1 MSDKEMNMAILNK
14 LYEIADKVFDEGVN
28 VKEGNYT
35 ASDLAKMRD
44 SAFKVGYLKTE
55 TKSYK
60 NEFNKQVE
68 KDCFIA
74 PMASVNVL
82 SFVCS
87 FCVVQIFALVA
98 KFEKLAN
105 IGSSKKRKFVKQK
118 DNNEVLCTVKVLI
131 NKYYSK
137 LSLHCANDDLRPAM
151 RNVCLDIRNG
161 RAAASDGHTMMI
173 KGLDVVST
181 EHFKYDYNL
190 PLVNGKDFKKMCSL
204 AKSGS
209 TLTCKLVREQDGNT
223 YWVSE
228 CCGYYSKTEANRYV
242 NYSSVLPKISPDNL
256 CTINGK
262 TWKGISK
269 WLNKNKGFNS
279 IGLVIIKH
287 KENDNRITFT
297 INGMYDN
304 NDGIE
309 ISCEC
314 ENVPNKNFAIGLKI
328 DSLLRF
334 ENFNFTLGRY
344 ANEALVY
351 VGSLEVGMMMP
362 MYIDDEYDGFKL
374 SDGYIGAYD
383 YCGFAE
389 SFDMPENK
397 PTEDTTHTKVDNVT
411 TEEKEEPTDKE
422 ESCDIYYTKENGRI
436 VRYDVGT
443 YYKDSDSY
451 LVSKTF
457 VNPSECKVL
466 ALSRKE
472 LEYTLANYQITEE
485 CYNNILYQENY
496 DITQKYL
503 KSEKAKEQS
512 NTPAK
517 VVSLDNHSNK
527 FSFDAIGVNVGDVLT
542 FVDGTKV
549 IAAEDNKVLFGGRL
563 FTLSGFCKDFMPDD
577 KRTKSN
583 TYRGCSFFFKD
594 GVKLEKLF
602 KEQQKKSLVSS
613 KEEIAA
619 VPDDND
625 SLQNTINAQVK
636 FYLEKVCYIL
646 GEDGKPRRWN
656 VIKYLK
662 ETDEFVVECMD
673 IPNNPTWIEDRK
685 QFAARYH
692 SMSITESRYYSIIN
706 NEPILKEICKGQ
718 YKEPLDSVPN
728 EQQASE
734 KCTERTITPLAK
746 ENVSERK
753 ETASTVKVVSISIGV
768 PVCLYIPPN
777 NMRLDIAANKP
788 FPTAVGDC
796 LCVVGKVVHT
806 LPLPPPRS
814 KVMSEIIKVNQL
826 IKKQK
831 WKRIFVY
838 LADLHSEMANATDW

>member
-1 MSDKEMNMAILNK
+1 MSDKEMNLAILNK
-14 LYEIADKVFDEGVN
+14 LYDIADKVFNEGVN

-35 ASDLAKMRD
+35 ASDLAKMKD
-44 SAFKVGYLKTE
+44 SAFKDGYLETE
-55 TKSYK
+55 
-60 NEFNKQVE
+60 NKKVYDYSAQKIVE

-98 KFEKLAN
+98 KFEKLAS
-105 IGSSKKRKFVKQK
+105 IGSKKRMFIKQK

-137 LSLHCANDDLRPAM
+137 LSLHCANDDLRPVM
-151 RNVCLDIRNG
+151 RNICLDIRNG
-161 RAAASDGHTMMI
+161 RAAASDGHTILI

-181 EHFKYDYNL
+181 EHFSYDYNL

-209 TLTCKLVREQDGNT
+209 TLTCKLVREPDGNT

-242 NYSSVLPKISPDNL
+242 NYSSVLPKINPDNL
-256 CTINGK
+256 CTINEK

-269 WLNKNKGFNS
+269 WLKKNKGFNS

-304 NDGIE
+304 HDGIE

-334 ENFNFTLGRY
+334 ENFNFTLVRY

-389 SFDMPENK
+389 SFDMPTNK
-397 PTEDTTHTKVDNVT
+397 PTEDVIPAKVDNVT
-411 TEEKEEPTDKE
+411 TEEKECATDEKTE
-422 ESCDIYYTKENGRI
+422 CATDEKTEQTDFKRDITSKIIICGI
-436 VRYDVGT
+436 PS
-443 YYKDSDSY
+443 YKDS
-451 LVSKTF
+451 
-457 VNPSECKVL
+457 
-466 ALSRKE
+466 A
-472 LEYTLANYQITEE
+472 
-485 CYNNILYQENY
+485 
-496 DITQKYL
+496 
-503 KSEKAKEQS
+503 
-512 NTPAK
+512 PAK
-517 VVSLDNHSNK
+517 DVAETKVDAPDAPNAPANVVPLDKPSNK
-527 FSFDAIGVNVGDVLT
+527 FSFDAIGVNVGDALT
-542 FVDGTKV
+542 FIDGTKV
-549 IAAEDNKVLFGGRL
+549 IAAENNKIIFCGEL
-563 FTLSGFCKDFMPDD
+563 FTLSGFCKEFMPDD

-583 TYRGCSFFFKD
+583 SYRGCAFFFKN

-602 KEQQKKSLVSS
+602 KDTQKKSLVSS

-619 VPDDND
+619 VPDD
-625 SLQNTINAQVK
+625 T
-636 FYLEKVCYIL
+636 
-646 GEDGKPRRWN
+646 
-656 VIKYLK
+656 
-662 ETDEFVVECMD
+662 
-673 IPNNPTWIEDRK
+673 
-685 QFAARYH
+685 
-692 SMSITESRYYSIIN
+692 
-706 NEPILKEICKGQ
+706 
-718 YKEPLDSVPN
+718 LDSVPN
-728 EQQASE
+728 EHLASE
-734 KCTERTITPLAK
+734 KCTERTITPPTT

-753 ETASTVKVVSISIGV
+753 ETASTAKVVAISIGV
-768 PVCLYIPPN
+768 PSCLDIPPN
-777 NMRLDIAANKP
+777 NMRFNIVANKP
-788 FPTAVGDC
+788 FNAVVGDC
-796 LCVVGKVVHT
+796 LCGVWQSST
-806 LPLPPPRS
+806 YT
-814 KVMSEIIKVNQL
+814 
-826 IKKQK
+826 
-831 WKRIFVY
+831 IF
-838 LADLHSEMANATDW
+838 ATSTEH

>member
-1 MSDKEMNMAILNK
+1 MSDKEMNLAILNK
-14 LYEIADKVFDEGVN
+14 LYEIADKVFNEGVN

-44 SAFKVGYLKTE
+44 GAFKDGYLKTE
-55 TKSYK
+55 KKSYK
-60 NEFNKQVE
+60 NECNKQVE
-68 KDCFIA
+68 KDCFVA

-98 KFEKLAN
+98 KFEKLAS
-105 IGSSKKRKFVKQK
+105 IGSKKRIFIKQK

-137 LSLHCANDDLRPAM
+137 LSLHCANDDLRPSM
-151 RNVCLDIRNG
+151 KNVCLDIRNG

-181 EHFKYDYNL
+181 EHFTYDYNL

-209 TLTCKLVREQDGNT
+209 TLTCKLVREPNGNK

-228 CCGYYSKTEANRYV
+228 CCGYYSKTEENRYV

-256 CTINGK
+256 CTINEK

-269 WLNKNKGFNS
+269 WLKKNKGFNS

-304 NDGIE
+304 HDGIE

-389 SFDMPENK
+389 SFDMPTNK
-397 PTEDTTHTKVDNVT
+397 PTEDVIPAKVDNVT
-411 TEEKEEPTDKE
+411 TEEKECATEDK
-422 ESCDIYYTKENGRI
+422 
-436 VRYDVGT
+436 
-443 YYKDSDSY
+443 
-451 LVSKTF
+451 
-457 VNPSECKVL
+457 
-466 ALSRKE
+466 
-472 LEYTLANYQITEE
+472 TEQT
-485 CYNNILYQENY
+485 N
-496 DITQKYL
+496 K
-503 KSEKAKEQS
+503 
-512 NTPAK
+512 PAK
-517 VVSLDNHSNK
+517 VVSLDKPSNK
-527 FSFDAIGVNVGDVLT
+527 FSFDAIGVNVGDKLT
-542 FVDGTKV
+542 FIDGTEV
-549 IAAEDNKVLFGGRL
+549 IAAGNNKIIFCGEL
-563 FTLSGFCKDFMPDD
+563 FTLSGFCKEFMPDE

-583 TYRGCSFFFKD
+583 SYRGCAFFFKD

-613 KEEIAA
+613 KEEIT
-619 VPDDND
+619 VSDD
-625 SLQNTINAQVK
+625 T
-636 FYLEKVCYIL
+636 
-646 GEDGKPRRWN
+646 
-656 VIKYLK
+656 
-662 ETDEFVVECMD
+662 
-673 IPNNPTWIEDRK
+673 
-685 QFAARYH
+685 
-692 SMSITESRYYSIIN
+692 
-706 NEPILKEICKGQ
+706 
-718 YKEPLDSVPN
+718 LDSVPN
-728 EQQASE
+728 EHQASE
-734 KCTERTITPLAK
+734 KCTERTITPLAN
-746 ENVSERK
+746 ENVSERN
-753 ETASTVKVVSISIGV
+753 EIVSAAKVVAISIGV
-768 PVCLYIPPN
+768 PSCLDIPPN

-788 FPTAVGDC
+788 LNAAVGDC
-796 LCVVGKVVHT
+796 LCGVGKVVHT

-814 KVMSEIIKVNQL
+814 KGMSKITKVNQL

-831 WKRIFVY
+831 WKYI
-838 LADLHSEMANATDW
+838 S

>member
-1 MSDKEMNMAILNK
+1 MNLAILNK
-14 LYEIADKVFDEGVN
+14 LYEIADKVFNEGVN

-35 ASDLAKMRD
+35 ASDLAKMKD
-44 SAFKVGYLKTE
+44 SAFKDGYLKTE
-55 TKSYK
+55 KKSYK
-60 NEFNKQVE
+60 NECNKQVE

-98 KFEKLAN
+98 KFEKLAS
-105 IGSSKKRKFVKQK
+105 IGSKKRMFIKQK
-118 DNNEVLCTVKVLI
+118 DNNDVLCTVKVLI

-137 LSLHCANDDLRPAM
+137 LSLHCANDDLRPIM

-161 RAAASDGHTMMI
+161 RAAASDGHTMLI

-181 EHFKYDYNL
+181 EHFTYDYNL

-209 TLTCKLVREQDGNT
+209 TLTCKLVREPDGNT

-256 CTINGK
+256 CTINEK

-269 WLNKNKGFNS
+269 WLKKNKGFNS
-279 IGLVIIKH
+279 IGVVIIKH

-304 NDGIE
+304 HDGIE

-389 SFDMPENK
+389 SFDMP
-397 PTEDTTHTKVDNVT
+397 TEDVIPANVDNVT
-411 TEEKEEPTDKE
+411 TEEKECATEDK
-422 ESCDIYYTKENGRI
+422 
-436 VRYDVGT
+436 
-443 YYKDSDSY
+443 
-451 LVSKTF
+451 
-457 VNPSECKVL
+457 
-466 ALSRKE
+466 
-472 LEYTLANYQITEE
+472 TEQT
-485 CYNNILYQENY
+485 N
-496 DITQKYL
+496 K
-503 KSEKAKEQS
+503 
-512 NTPAK
+512 PAK
-517 VVSLDNHSNK
+517 VVPLDKSSNK
-527 FSFDAIGVNVGDVLT
+527 FSFDAVGVNVGDTLT
-542 FVDGTKV
+542 FIDGTEV
-549 IAAEDNKVLFGGRL
+549 IAAEDNKVSFCGEL
-563 FTLSGFCKDFMPDD
+563 FTLSGFCKEFMPDD

-583 TYRGCSFFFKD
+583 SYRGCAFFFKD

-613 KEEIAA
+613 KEEITA
-619 VPDDND
+619 VPDD
-625 SLQNTINAQVK
+625 T
-636 FYLEKVCYIL
+636 
-646 GEDGKPRRWN
+646 
-656 VIKYLK
+656 
-662 ETDEFVVECMD
+662 
-673 IPNNPTWIEDRK
+673 
-685 QFAARYH
+685 
-692 SMSITESRYYSIIN
+692 
-706 NEPILKEICKGQ
+706 
-718 YKEPLDSVPN
+718 LDSVPN
-728 EQQASE
+728 EHLASE
-734 KCTERTITPLAK
+734 KCTERTIIPLAN
-746 ENVSERK
+746 ENVSEHK
-753 ETASTVKVVSISIGV
+753 ETASTAKVVAIYIGV
-768 PVCLYIPPN
+768 PSCLDIPPN

-788 FPTAVGDC
+788 LNVAVGDC
-796 LCVVGKVVHT
+796 LCGVGKVVHT
-806 LPLPPPRS
+806 LPLPPTRS
-814 KVMSEIIKVNQL
+814 KEISEL
-826 IKKQK
+826 ITYTN
-831 WKRIFVY
+831 FY
-838 LADLHSEMANATDW
+838 NTS

>member
-1 MSDKEMNMAILNK
+1 MNLAILNK
-14 LYEIADKVFDEGVN
+14 LYEIADKVFNEGVN

-35 ASDLAKMRD
+35 ASDLAKMKD
-44 SAFKVGYLKTE
+44 SAFKDGYLKTE
-55 TKSYK
+55 KKSYK
-60 NEFNKQVE
+60 NECNKQVE
-68 KDCFIA
+68 KDCFVA

-98 KFEKLAN
+98 KFEKLAS
-105 IGSSKKRKFVKQK
+105 IGSKKRMFIKQK

-137 LSLHCANDDLRPAM
+137 LSLHCAKDDLRPIM
-151 RNVCLDIRNG
+151 QKVCLDIRNG
-161 RAAASDGHTMMI
+161 RAAASDGHTMLI

-181 EHFKYDYNL
+181 ECFTYDYNL

-209 TLTCKLVREQDGNT
+209 TLTCKLVREPDGNT

-256 CTINGK
+256 CTINEK

-269 WLNKNKGFNS
+269 WLKKNKGFNS

-304 NDGIE
+304 HDGIE

-334 ENFNFTLGRY
+334 ENFNFALGRY

-362 MYIDDEYDGFKL
+362 MFIDDEYDGFKL

-389 SFDMPENK
+389 SFDMPTNE
-397 PTEDTTHTKVDNVT
+397 PSEDVIPAKVDNVT
-411 TEEKEEPTDKE
+411 TEEKE
-422 ESCDIYYTKENGRI
+422 C
-436 VRYDVGT
+436 
-443 YYKDSDSY
+443 
-451 LVSKTF
+451 
-457 VNPSECKVL
+457 
-466 ALSRKE
+466 A
-472 LEYTLANYQITEE
+472 TEE
-485 CYNNILYQENY
+485 ENKQ
-496 DITQKYL
+496 T
-503 KSEKAKEQS
+503 EQI
-512 NTPAK
+512 NAPAK
-517 VVSLDNHSNK
+517 VVSLDKSSNK
-527 FSFDAIGVNVGDVLT
+527 FSFAAIGVNVGDALT
-542 FVDGTKV
+542 FIDGTKV
-549 IAAEDNKVLFGGRL
+549 IAAEYNKVSFCGEL
-563 FTLSGFCKDFMPDD
+563 FTLSGFCKEFMPDD

-583 TYRGCSFFFKD
+583 SYRGCAFFFKD

-602 KEQQKKSLVSS
+602 KEQQKSLVSS

-619 VPDDND
+619 VPD
-625 SLQNTINAQVK
+625 NAQ
-636 FYLEKVCYIL
+636 
-646 GEDGKPRRWN
+646 
-656 VIKYLK
+656 
-662 ETDEFVVECMD
+662 
-673 IPNNPTWIEDRK
+673 
-685 QFAARYH
+685 
-692 SMSITESRYYSIIN
+692 
-706 NEPILKEICKGQ
+706 NEPI
-718 YKEPLDSVPN
+718 
-728 EQQASE
+728 AAE
-734 KCTERTITPLAK
+734 KCTERTITPSAK

-753 ETASTVKVVSISIGV
+753 ETASTAKVVAISIGV
-768 PVCLYIPPN
+768 PSCLYIPPN
-777 NMRLDIAANKP
+777 NVRLDIAANKP
-788 FPTAVGDC
+788 FSTAVGDC
-796 LCVVGKVVHT
+796 LCGVGKVVHT

-814 KVMSEIIKVNQL
+814 KRMSEL
-826 IKKQK
+826 ITYTN
-831 WKRIFVY
+831 FY
-838 LADLHSEMANATDW
+838 NTS

>member
-1 MSDKEMNMAILNK
+1 MSDKEMNLAILNK
-14 LYEIADKVFDEGVN
+14 LYEIADKVFNEGVN

-35 ASDLAKMRD
+35 ASDLAKMKD
-44 SAFKVGYLKTE
+44 SAFKDGYLKTE
-55 TKSYK
+55 KKSYK
-60 NEFNKQVE
+60 NECNKQVE

-98 KFEKLAN
+98 KFEKLAS
-105 IGSSKKRKFVKQK
+105 IGSKKRMFIKQK

-137 LSLHCANDDLRPAM
+137 LSLHCANDDLRPVM
-151 RNVCLDIRNG
+151 RNICLDIRNG

-181 EHFKYDYNL
+181 EHFTYDYNL

-209 TLTCKLVREQDGNT
+209 TLTCKLVREPNGNT

-242 NYSSVLPKISPDNL
+242 NFSSVLPKISPDNL
-256 CTINGK
+256 CTINEK

-269 WLNKNKGFNS
+269 WLKKNKGFNS

-287 KENDNRITFT
+287 KENGNRITFT

-304 NDGIE
+304 HDGIE

-314 ENVPNKNFAIGLKI
+314 EKVPNKNFAIGLKI

-334 ENFNFTLGRY
+334 ENFNFVLGRY

-362 MYIDDEYDGFKL
+362 MLIDDEYDGFKL

-389 SFDMPENK
+389 SFDMPTNE
-397 PTEDTTHTKVDNVT
+397 PSEDVIPAKVDNVT
-411 TEEKEEPTDKE
+411 TEEKE
-422 ESCDIYYTKENGRI
+422 C
-436 VRYDVGT
+436 
-443 YYKDSDSY
+443 
-451 LVSKTF
+451 
-457 VNPSECKVL
+457 
-466 ALSRKE
+466 A
-472 LEYTLANYQITEE
+472 TEE
-485 CYNNILYQENY
+485 KTEQTN
-496 DITQKYL
+496 
-503 KSEKAKEQS
+503 KS
-512 NTPAK
+512 AK
-517 VVSLDNHSNK
+517 VVSLDKPSNK
-527 FSFDAIGVNVGDVLT
+527 FSFAAIGVNVGDKLT
-542 FVDGTKV
+542 FVDGTEV
-549 IAAEDNKVLFGGRL
+549 IAAEDNKVSFCGEL
-563 FTLSGFCKDFMPDD
+563 FTLSGFCKEFMPDD

-583 TYRGCSFFFKD
+583 SYRGCAFFFKD

-619 VPDDND
+619 VPDENG

-636 FYLEKVCYIL
+636 FYLENVCYIL

-673 IPNNPTWIEDRK
+673 IPNKPTWIEDRK

-706 NEPILKEICKGQ
+706 NDPILKEICKGQ

-728 EQQASE
+728 EHQASE
-734 KCTERTITPLAK
+734 KCTERTIHHLQMKTSQSAK
-746 ENVSERK
+746 KRLQPQRLWLSLSVF
-753 ETASTVKVVSISIGV
+753 
-768 PVCLYIPPN
+768 LY
-777 NMRLDIAANKP
+777 
-788 FPTAVGDC
+788 V
-796 LCVVGKVVHT
+796 
-806 LPLPPPRS
+806 
-814 KVMSEIIKVNQL
+814 
-826 IKKQK
+826 
-831 WKRIFVY
+831 WIFHRTICGWI
-838 LADLHSEMANATDW
+838 LQQTSHFLKL

>member
-1 MSDKEMNMAILNK
+1 MSDKEMNLAILNK
-14 LYEIADKVFDEGVN
+14 LYEIADKVFNEGVN

-35 ASDLAKMRD
+35 ASDLAKMKD
-44 SAFKVGYLKTE
+44 SAFKDGYLETE
-55 TKSYK
+55 
-60 NEFNKQVE
+60 NKKVYDYSAQKIVE

-98 KFEKLAN
+98 KFEKLAS
-105 IGSSKKRKFVKQK
+105 IGSKKRMFIKQK

-151 RNVCLDIRNG
+151 KNVCLDIRNG

-181 EHFKYDYNL
+181 EHFTYDYNL

-209 TLTCKLVREQDGNT
+209 TLTCKLVREPNGNE

-242 NYSSVLPKISPDNL
+242 NYSSVLPKINPDNL
-256 CTINGK
+256 CTINEK

-269 WLNKNKGFNS
+269 WLKKNKGFNS

-304 NDGIE
+304 HDGIE

-314 ENVPNKNFAIGLKI
+314 KNVPNKNFAIGLKI

-334 ENFNFTLGRY
+334 ENFNFALGRY

-362 MYIDDEYDGFKL
+362 MFIDDEYNGFKL
-374 SDGYIGAYD
+374 SDGSIGAYD

-389 SFDMPENK
+389 SLDMPTNE
-397 PTEDTTHTKVDNVT
+397 PSEDVIPAKVDNVT
-411 TEEKEEPTDKE
+411 TEEKECATEDKTEQTDFKR
-422 ESCDIYYTKENGRI
+422 DITSKIIICGI
-436 VRYDVGT
+436 PS
-443 YYKDSDSY
+443 YKDS
-451 LVSKTF
+451 
-457 VNPSECKVL
+457 
-466 ALSRKE
+466 A
-472 LEYTLANYQITEE
+472 
-485 CYNNILYQENY
+485 
-496 DITQKYL
+496 
-503 KSEKAKEQS
+503 
-512 NTPAK
+512 PAK
-517 VVSLDNHSNK
+517 DVAETKVDAPDAPDAPAKIVPLDKSSNK
-527 FSFDAIGVNVGDVLT
+527 FSFDAVGVNVGDELT
-542 FVDGTKV
+542 FIDGTKV
-549 IAAEDNKVLFGGRL
+549 IAAEDNKIIFCGEL
-563 FTLSGFCKDFMPDD
+563 FTLSGFCKEFMPDD

-583 TYRGCSFFFKD
+583 SYRGCAFFFKD

-613 KEEIAA
+613 KEEKEIAA
-619 VPDDND
+619 VPDD
-625 SLQNTINAQVK
+625 T
-636 FYLEKVCYIL
+636 
-646 GEDGKPRRWN
+646 
-656 VIKYLK
+656 
-662 ETDEFVVECMD
+662 
-673 IPNNPTWIEDRK
+673 
-685 QFAARYH
+685 
-692 SMSITESRYYSIIN
+692 
-706 NEPILKEICKGQ
+706 
-718 YKEPLDSVPN
+718 LDSVPN
-728 EQQASE
+728 EHLASE

-753 ETASTVKVVSISIGV
+753 ETASAAKVVSISTGV
-768 PVCLYIPPN
+768 PVCLDIPPN

-788 FPTAVGDC
+788 FNAVVYC
-796 LCVVGKVVHT
+796 
-806 LPLPPPRS
+806 S
-814 KVMSEIIKVNQL
+814 KQAV
-826 IKKQK
+826 
-831 WKRIFVY
+831 
-838 LADLHSEMANATDW
+838 

>member
-1 MSDKEMNMAILNK
+1 MSDKEMNLAILNK
-14 LYEIADKVFDEGVN
+14 LYEIADKVFNEGVN

-35 ASDLAKMRD
+35 ASDLAKMKD
-44 SAFKVGYLKTE
+44 SAFKDGYLETE
-55 TKSYK
+55 
-60 NEFNKQVE
+60 NKKVYDYSAQKIVE

-98 KFEKLAN
+98 KFEKLAS
-105 IGSSKKRKFVKQK
+105 IGSKKRMFIKQK

-137 LSLHCANDDLRPAM
+137 LSLHCANDDLRPIM

-161 RAAASDGHTMMI
+161 RAAASDGHTMLI

-181 EHFKYDYNL
+181 EHFAYDYNL

-209 TLTCKLVREQDGNT
+209 TLTCKLVREPNGNT

-256 CTINGK
+256 CTINEK

-269 WLNKNKGFNS
+269 WLKKNKGFNS

-304 NDGIE
+304 HDGIE

-314 ENVPNKNFAIGLKI
+314 GNIPNKNFAIGLKI

-334 ENFNFTLGRY
+334 ENFNFALGRY

-389 SFDMPENK
+389 SFDMPTNK
-397 PTEDTTHTKVDNVT
+397 PTEDVIPAKVDNVT
-411 TEEKEEPTDKE
+411 TEEKECATEK
-422 ESCDIYYTKENGRI
+422 
-436 VRYDVGT
+436 
-443 YYKDSDSY
+443 
-451 LVSKTF
+451 KT
-457 VNPSECKVL
+457 
-466 ALSRKE
+466 
-472 LEYTLANYQITEE
+472 
-485 CYNNILYQENY
+485 
-496 DITQKYL
+496 
-503 KSEKAKEQS
+503 EQT
-512 NTPAK
+512 NKTAK
-517 VVSLDNHSNK
+517 VVPLDKSSNK
-527 FSFDAIGVNVGDVLT
+527 FSFVAIGVNVGDKLA
-542 FVDGTKV
+542 FIDGTEV
-549 IAAEDNKVLFGGRL
+549 IAAEDNKVSFCGEL
-563 FTLSGFCKDFMPDD
+563 FTLSGFCKEFMPDD

-583 TYRGCSFFFKD
+583 SYRGCAFFFKD

-619 VPDDND
+619 VPDD
-625 SLQNTINAQVK
+625 T
-636 FYLEKVCYIL
+636 
-646 GEDGKPRRWN
+646 
-656 VIKYLK
+656 
-662 ETDEFVVECMD
+662 
-673 IPNNPTWIEDRK
+673 
-685 QFAARYH
+685 
-692 SMSITESRYYSIIN
+692 
-706 NEPILKEICKGQ
+706 
-718 YKEPLDSVPN
+718 LDSVPN
-728 EQQASE
+728 EHLENE
-734 KCTERTITPLAK
+734 KCTERTITPPTK

-753 ETASTVKVVSISIGV
+753 ETVSAAKVVAISIGV
-768 PVCLYIPPN
+768 PSCLDIPPN
-777 NMRLDIAANKP
+777 NMRLDIAANEP

-796 LCVVGKVVHT
+796 LCGVGKVVHT
-806 LPLPPPRS
+806 LPLPPPQS
-814 KVMSEIIKVNQL
+814 KRMSEL
-826 IKKQK
+826 ITYTN
-831 WKRIFVY
+831 FY
-838 LADLHSEMANATDW
+838 NTS

>member
-1 MSDKEMNMAILNK
+1 MSDKEMNLAILNK
-14 LYEIADKVFDEGVN
+14 LYEIADKVFNEGVN

-35 ASDLAKMRD
+35 ASDLAKMKD
-44 SAFKVGYLKTE
+44 SAFKDGYLETE
-55 TKSYK
+55 
-60 NEFNKQVE
+60 NKKVYDYSAQKIVE

-98 KFEKLAN
+98 KFEKLAS
-105 IGSSKKRKFVKQK
+105 IGSKKRMFIKQK

-137 LSLHCANDDLRPAM
+137 LSLHCANDDLRPIM
-151 RNVCLDIRNG
+151 RNVCLDVRNG

-181 EHFKYDYNL
+181 EHFSYDYNL

-209 TLTCKLVREQDGNT
+209 ILTCKLVREPDGNT

-242 NYSSVLPKISPDNL
+242 NYSSVLPKINPDNL
-256 CTINGK
+256 CTINEK

-269 WLNKNKGFNS
+269 WLKKNKGFNS
-279 IGLVIIKH
+279 IGVVIIKH

-304 NDGIE
+304 HDGIE

-334 ENFNFTLGRY
+334 ENFNFALGRY

-374 SDGYIGAYD
+374 SDGYICAYD

-389 SFDMPENK
+389 SFDMPANE
-397 PTEDTTHTKVDNVT
+397 PTENVIPAKVEDVT

-422 ESCDIYYTKENGRI
+422 ESCEIYYTKENGRI

-457 VNPSECKVL
+457 VHPSECKVL
-466 ALSRKE
+466 AVSRKE

-485 CYNNILYQENY
+485 CYNNILCQESY

-503 KSEKAKEQS
+503 KSEKAKVRT
-512 NTPAK
+512 NAPAK
-517 VVSLDNHSNK
+517 VVSLDKPSNK
-527 FSFDAIGVNVGDVLT
+527 FSFDAVGVNVGDKLT
-542 FVDGTKV
+542 FIDGTEV
-549 IAAEDNKVLFGGRL
+549 IAAENNKIIFCGEL
-563 FTLSGFCKDFMPDD
+563 FTLSGFCKEFMPDD

-583 TYRGCSFFFKD
+583 SYRGCAFFFKD

-602 KEQQKKSLVSS
+602 KDAQKKSLVSS

-619 VPDDND
+619 VPDD
-625 SLQNTINAQVK
+625 T
-636 FYLEKVCYIL
+636 
-646 GEDGKPRRWN
+646 
-656 VIKYLK
+656 
-662 ETDEFVVECMD
+662 
-673 IPNNPTWIEDRK
+673 
-685 QFAARYH
+685 
-692 SMSITESRYYSIIN
+692 
-706 NEPILKEICKGQ
+706 
-718 YKEPLDSVPN
+718 LDSVPN
-728 EQQASE
+728 EHLASE
-734 KCTERTITPLAK
+734 KCTERTITPPAK

-753 ETASTVKVVSISIGV
+753 ETALAAKVVAISIGV
-768 PVCLYIPPN
+768 PSCLDIPPN
-777 NMRLDIAANKP
+777 NMWLDIAANKP
-788 FPTAVGDC
+788 LNSAVGYC
-796 LCVVGKVVHT
+796 LCGVGKVVHT

-814 KVMSEIIKVNQL
+814 KRMSELTTYTN
-826 IKKQK
+826 
-831 WKRIFVY
+831 FY
-838 LADLHSEMANATDW
+838 NTS

>member
-1 MSDKEMNMAILNK
+1 MQQRRIGKGIGYVYLIVTNMSDKEMNLAILNK
-14 LYEIADKVFDEGVN
+14 LYEIADKVFNEGVN

-35 ASDLAKMRD
+35 ASDLAKMKD
-44 SAFKVGYLKTE
+44 SAFKDGYLKTE
-55 TKSYK
+55 KKSYK
-60 NEFNKQVE
+60 NECNKQVE

-98 KFEKLAN
+98 KFEKLAS
-105 IGSSKKRKFVKQK
+105 IGSKKRMFIKQK

-137 LSLHCANDDLRPAM
+137 LSLHCANDDLRPIM

-181 EHFKYDYNL
+181 EHFTYDYNL

-209 TLTCKLVREQDGNT
+209 TLTCKLVREPNGNE

-242 NYSSVLPKISPDNL
+242 NYSSVLPKINPDNL
-256 CTINGK
+256 CTINEK

-269 WLNKNKGFNS
+269 WLKKNKGFNS

-304 NDGIE
+304 HDGIE

-334 ENFNFTLGRY
+334 ENFNFALGRY

-351 VGSLEVGMMMP
+351 VGSLEVGVMMP

-389 SFDMPENK
+389 SFDMP
-397 PTEDTTHTKVDNVT
+397 TEDVIPSKVDNVT
-411 TEEKEEPTDKE
+411 TEEKECATEDKTEQTDFKR
-422 ESCDIYYTKENGRI
+422 DITSKIIICGI
-436 VRYDVGT
+436 PS
-443 YYKDSDSY
+443 YKDS
-451 LVSKTF
+451 
-457 VNPSECKVL
+457 
-466 ALSRKE
+466 A
-472 LEYTLANYQITEE
+472 
-485 CYNNILYQENY
+485 
-496 DITQKYL
+496 
-503 KSEKAKEQS
+503 
-512 NTPAK
+512 PAK
-517 VVSLDNHSNK
+517 DVAEAKVDAPDAPNAPANVVPLDKPNNK
-527 FSFDAIGVNVGDVLT
+527 FSFDAVGVNVGDKLT
-542 FVDGTKV
+542 FIDGTKV
-549 IAAEDNKVLFGGRL
+549 IAAEDNKIIFCGEL
-563 FTLSGFCKDFMPDD
+563 FTLSGFCKEFMPDD

-583 TYRGCSFFFKD
+583 TYRGCAFFFKD

-602 KEQQKKSLVSS
+602 KDAQKKSLVS

-619 VPDDND
+619 VPGD
-625 SLQNTINAQVK
+625 T
-636 FYLEKVCYIL
+636 
-646 GEDGKPRRWN
+646 
-656 VIKYLK
+656 
-662 ETDEFVVECMD
+662 
-673 IPNNPTWIEDRK
+673 
-685 QFAARYH
+685 
-692 SMSITESRYYSIIN
+692 
-706 NEPILKEICKGQ
+706 
-718 YKEPLDSVPN
+718 LDSVPN
-728 EQQASE
+728 MHQASE
-734 KCTERTITPLAK
+734 KCTERTITPLAN

-753 ETASTVKVVSISIGV
+753 EIASTAKVVAISIGV
-768 PVCLYIPPN
+768 PVCLDIPPN

-788 FPTAVGDC
+788 LNAAVGDC
-796 LCVVGKVVHT
+796 LCGVGKVVHT

-814 KVMSEIIKVNQL
+814 KRMSEL
-826 IKKQK
+826 ITYTN
-831 WKRIFVY
+831 FY
-838 LADLHSEMANATDW
+838 NTS

>member
-14 LYEIADKVFDEGVN
+14 LYEIADKVFNEGVN

-35 ASDLAKMRD
+35 ASDLAKMKD
-44 SAFKVGYLKTE
+44 SAFKDGYLETE
-55 TKSYK
+55 
-60 NEFNKQVE
+60 NKKVYDYSAQKIVE

-98 KFEKLAN
+98 KFEKLAS
-105 IGSSKKRKFVKQK
+105 IGSKKRMFIKQK

-151 RNVCLDIRNG
+151 KNVCLDIRNG

-181 EHFKYDYNL
+181 EHFTYDYNL

-209 TLTCKLVREQDGNT
+209 TLTCKLVREPNGNT

-228 CCGYYSKTEANRYV
+228 CCGYYSKTEAYRYV

-256 CTINGK
+256 CTINEK

-269 WLNKNKGFNS
+269 WLKKNKGFNS
-279 IGLVIIKH
+279 IGVVIIKH
-287 KENDNRITFT
+287 EENDNRITFS

-304 NDGIE
+304 HDGIE

-334 ENFNFTLGRY
+334 ENFNFALGRY
-344 ANEALVY
+344 SNEALVY

-389 SFDMPENK
+389 SFDMPANE
-397 PTEDTTHTKVDNVT
+397 PLEDVIPAKVDNVT
-411 TEEKEEPTDKE
+411 TEEKE
-422 ESCDIYYTKENGRI
+422 C
-436 VRYDVGT
+436 
-443 YYKDSDSY
+443 
-451 LVSKTF
+451 
-457 VNPSECKVL
+457 
-466 ALSRKE
+466 A
-472 LEYTLANYQITEE
+472 TEE
-485 CYNNILYQENY
+485 ENKQ
-496 DITQKYL
+496 T
-503 KSEKAKEQS
+503 EQT

-517 VVSLDNHSNK
+517 VVPLDKSSNK
-527 FSFDAIGVNVGDVLT
+527 FSFDAVGVNVGDKLT
-542 FVDGTKV
+542 FIDGTEV
-549 IAAEDNKVLFGGRL
+549 IAAEDNKVSFCGEL
-563 FTLSGFCKDFMPDD
+563 FTLSGFCKEFMPDD

-583 TYRGCSFFFKD
+583 SYRGCAFFFKD
-594 GVKLEKLF
+594 GIKLEKLF

-613 KEEIAA
+613 KEEVAA
-619 VPDDND
+619 VPDDT
-625 SLQNTINAQVK
+625 Q
-636 FYLEKVCYIL
+636 
-646 GEDGKPRRWN
+646 
-656 VIKYLK
+656 
-662 ETDEFVVECMD
+662 
-673 IPNNPTWIEDRK
+673 
-685 QFAARYH
+685 
-692 SMSITESRYYSIIN
+692 
-706 NEPILKEICKGQ
+706 NEPI
-718 YKEPLDSVPN
+718 
-728 EQQASE
+728 AAE
-734 KCTERTITPLAK
+734 KCTEQTITPSAN

-753 ETASTVKVVSISIGV
+753 ETASTAKVVAISIGV
-768 PVCLYIPPN
+768 PACLDIPPN

-788 FPTAVGDC
+788 FSTAVGDC
-796 LCVVGKVVHT
+796 LCGVGKVVHT

-814 KVMSEIIKVNQL
+814 KEISEL
-826 IKKQK
+826 ITYTN
-831 WKRIFVY
+831 FY
-838 LADLHSEMANATDW
+838 NTS

>member
-14 LYEIADKVFDEGVN
+14 LYEIADNVFNEGVN

-35 ASDLAKMRD
+35 ASDLAKMKD
-44 SAFKVGYLKTE
+44 SAFKDGYLKTE
-55 TKSYK
+55 KKSYK
-60 NEFNKQVE
+60 NECNKQVE

-98 KFEKLAN
+98 KFEKLAS
-105 IGSSKKRKFVKQK
+105 IGSKKRMFIKQK

-131 NKYYSK
+131 SKYYSK
-137 LSLHCANDDLRPAM
+137 LSLHCANDDLRPIM

-181 EHFKYDYNL
+181 EHFTYDYNL

-209 TLTCKLVREQDGNT
+209 TLTCKLVREPNGNT

-256 CTINGK
+256 CTINEK

-269 WLNKNKGFNS
+269 WLKKNKGFNS
-279 IGLVIIKH
+279 IGVVIIKH

-304 NDGIE
+304 HDGIE

-334 ENFNFTLGRY
+334 ENFNFALGRY
-344 ANEALVY
+344 STEALVY
-351 VGSLEVGMMMP
+351 VGSLEVGVMMP

-389 SFDMPENK
+389 SFDMP
-397 PTEDTTHTKVDNVT
+397 TEDVIPAKVDNVT
-411 TEEKEEPTDKE
+411 TEEKECATEDKKEQTDFKR
-422 ESCDIYYTKENGRI
+422 DITSKIIICGI
-436 VRYDVGT
+436 PS
-443 YYKDSDSY
+443 YKDS
-451 LVSKTF
+451 
-457 VNPSECKVL
+457 
-466 ALSRKE
+466 A
-472 LEYTLANYQITEE
+472 
-485 CYNNILYQENY
+485 
-496 DITQKYL
+496 
-503 KSEKAKEQS
+503 
-512 NTPAK
+512 PAK
-517 VVSLDNHSNK
+517 DVAETKVDAPDAPDAPAKIVPLDKPSNN
-527 FSFDAIGVNVGDVLT
+527 FSFDAVGVNVGDKLT
-542 FVDGTKV
+542 FIDGTKV
-549 IAAEDNKVLFGGRL
+549 IAAENNKVSFCGEL
-563 FTLSGFCKDFMPDD
+563 FTLSGFCKEFMPDD
-577 KRTKSN
+577 RRTKSN
-583 TYRGCSFFFKD
+583 SYRGCAFFFKD

-602 KEQQKKSLVSS
+602 KDAQKKSLVSS

-619 VPDDND
+619 VPDD
-625 SLQNTINAQVK
+625 T
-636 FYLEKVCYIL
+636 
-646 GEDGKPRRWN
+646 
-656 VIKYLK
+656 
-662 ETDEFVVECMD
+662 
-673 IPNNPTWIEDRK
+673 
-685 QFAARYH
+685 
-692 SMSITESRYYSIIN
+692 
-706 NEPILKEICKGQ
+706 
-718 YKEPLDSVPN
+718 LDSVPN
-728 EQQASE
+728 EHQTIE
-734 KCTERTITPLAK
+734 KCTEQTITPLTK

-753 ETASTVKVVSISIGV
+753 ETVSAAKVVAISIGV
-768 PVCLYIPPN
+768 PVCLDIPPN
-777 NMRLDIAANKP
+777 NMRFDIASNKP
-788 FPTAVGDC
+788 LNAVVGDC
-796 LCVVGKVVHT
+796 LCGVGKVVHT

-814 KVMSEIIKVNQL
+814 KGMSEL
-826 IKKQK
+826 ITYTN
-831 WKRIFVY
+831 FY
-838 LADLHSEMANATDW
+838 NTS

>member
-14 LYEIADKVFDEGVN
+14 LYEIADKVFNEGVN

-35 ASDLAKMRD
+35 ASDLAKMKD
-44 SAFKVGYLKTE
+44 SAFKEGYLKTE
-55 TKSYK
+55 KKSYK
-60 NEFNKQVE
+60 NECNKQVE
-68 KDCFIA
+68 KDCFVA

-98 KFEKLAN
+98 KFEKLAS
-105 IGSSKKRKFVKQK
+105 IGSSKKRMFIKQK

-137 LSLHCANDDLRPAM
+137 LSLHCANDDLRPFM
-151 RNVCLDIRNG
+151 KNVCLDIRNG

-181 EHFKYDYNL
+181 EHFTYDYNL

-209 TLTCKLVREQDGNT
+209 TLTCKLVHEPDGNT

-256 CTINGK
+256 CTINEK

-269 WLNKNKGFNS
+269 WLKKNKGFNS

-304 NDGIE
+304 HDGIE

-314 ENVPNKNFAIGLKI
+314 ENIPNKNFAIGLKV

-334 ENFNFTLGRY
+334 ENFNFVLGRY
-344 ANEALVY
+344 SNEALVY

-362 MYIDDEYDGFKL
+362 MCIDDEYDGFKL

-389 SFDMPENK
+389 SFDMPTNEH
-397 PTEDTTHTKVDNVT
+397 TEDVIPAKVDNVT
-411 TEEKEEPTDKE
+411 TEKKECATEDKTE
-422 ESCDIYYTKENGRI
+422 QTNR
-436 VRYDVGT
+436 
-443 YYKDSDSY
+443 
-451 LVSKTF
+451 
-457 VNPSECKVL
+457 PS
-466 ALSRKE
+466 
-472 LEYTLANYQITEE
+472 
-485 CYNNILYQENY
+485 
-496 DITQKYL
+496 
-503 KSEKAKEQS
+503 
-512 NTPAK
+512 K
-517 VVSLDNHSNK
+517 VVPLDKHSNK
-527 FSFDAIGVNVGDVLT
+527 FSFAAIGVNVGDELT
-542 FVDGTKV
+542 FIDGTKV
-549 IAAEDNKVLFGGRL
+549 IAAEDNKVSFCGEL
-563 FTLSGFCKDFMPDD
+563 FTLSGFCKEFMPDD

-583 TYRGCSFFFKD
+583 TYRGCAFFFKD

-602 KEQQKKSLVSS
+602 KDAQKKSLVSS

-619 VPDDND
+619 VPDD
-625 SLQNTINAQVK
+625 T
-636 FYLEKVCYIL
+636 
-646 GEDGKPRRWN
+646 
-656 VIKYLK
+656 
-662 ETDEFVVECMD
+662 
-673 IPNNPTWIEDRK
+673 
-685 QFAARYH
+685 
-692 SMSITESRYYSIIN
+692 
-706 NEPILKEICKGQ
+706 
-718 YKEPLDSVPN
+718 LDSVPN
-728 EQQASE
+728 EHQASE
-734 KCTERTITPLAK
+734 KCTERTITPPTN

-753 ETASTVKVVSISIGV
+753 ETASVAKVVAISIGV
-768 PVCLYIPPN
+768 PSCLDIPPD
-777 NMRLDIAANKP
+777 NMRLDIAANEP

-796 LCVVGKVVHT
+796 LCGVGKVVHT

-814 KVMSEIIKVNQL
+814 KGMSKL
-826 IKKQK
+826 ITYTNFK
-831 WKRIFVY
+831 
-838 LADLHSEMANATDW
+838 H

>member
-1 MSDKEMNMAILNK
+1 MNEKEMNMAILNK
-14 LYEIADKVFDEGVN
+14 LYEIADKVFNEGVN

-35 ASDLAKMRD
+35 ASDLAKMKD
-44 SAFKVGYLKTE
+44 SAFKDGYLETE
-55 TKSYK
+55 
-60 NEFNKQVE
+60 NKKVYDYSTQKIVE

-98 KFEKLAN
+98 KFEKLAS
-105 IGSSKKRKFVKQK
+105 IGSKKRMFIKQK

-151 RNVCLDIRNG
+151 KNVCLDIRNG
-161 RAAASDGHTMMI
+161 RVAASDGHTMMI

-181 EHFKYDYNL
+181 EHFTYDYNL

-209 TLTCKLVREQDGNT
+209 TLTCKLVREQDGNE

-228 CCGYYSKTEANRYV
+228 CCGYYSKIEANRYV
-242 NYSSVLPKISPDNL
+242 NYSSVLPKISTDNL
-256 CTINGK
+256 CTINEK

-269 WLNKNKGFNS
+269 WLKKNKGFNS
-279 IGLVIIKH
+279 IGIVIIKH

-304 NDGIE
+304 HDGIE

-334 ENFNFTLGRY
+334 ENFNFALGRY
-344 ANEALVY
+344 STEALVY

-389 SFDMPENK
+389 SFDMPTNE
-397 PTEDTTHTKVDNVT
+397 PTEDVITAKVENVT
-411 TEEKEEPTDKE
+411 TEEKECATEDK
-422 ESCDIYYTKENGRI
+422 
-436 VRYDVGT
+436 
-443 YYKDSDSY
+443 
-451 LVSKTF
+451 
-457 VNPSECKVL
+457 
-466 ALSRKE
+466 
-472 LEYTLANYQITEE
+472 TEQT
-485 CYNNILYQENY
+485 N
-496 DITQKYL
+496 
-503 KSEKAKEQS
+503 KS
-512 NTPAK
+512 AK
-517 VVSLDNHSNK
+517 VVSLDKPSNK
-527 FSFDAIGVNVGDVLT
+527 FSFDAVGVNVGDALT
-542 FVDGTKV
+542 FIDGTKV
-549 IAAEDNKVLFGGRL
+549 IAAENNKIIFCGEL
-563 FTLSGFCKDFMPDD
+563 FTLSGFCKEFMPDD

-583 TYRGCSFFFKD
+583 TYRGCIFFFKD

-602 KEQQKKSLVSS
+602 KDAQKKSLVS

-619 VPDDND
+619 VPDD
-625 SLQNTINAQVK
+625 T
-636 FYLEKVCYIL
+636 
-646 GEDGKPRRWN
+646 
-656 VIKYLK
+656 
-662 ETDEFVVECMD
+662 
-673 IPNNPTWIEDRK
+673 
-685 QFAARYH
+685 
-692 SMSITESRYYSIIN
+692 
-706 NEPILKEICKGQ
+706 
-718 YKEPLDSVPN
+718 LDSVPN
-728 EQQASE
+728 EHLASE
-734 KCTERTITPLAK
+734 KCTERTITPPTK
-746 ENVSERK
+746 ENVSEHK
-753 ETASTVKVVSISIGV
+753 EMASTAKVVAISIGV

-788 FPTAVGDC
+788 LNVVVGDC
-796 LCVVGKVVHT
+796 LCGVGKVVHT

-814 KVMSEIIKVNQL
+814 KGMSKL
-826 IKKQK
+826 ITYTN
-831 WKRIFVY
+831 FY
-838 LADLHSEMANATDW
+838 NTS

>member
-1 MSDKEMNMAILNK
+1 MSDKEMNLAILYK
-14 LYEIADKVFDEGVN
+14 LYEIADKVFNEGVN

-35 ASDLAKMRD
+35 ASDLAKMKD
-44 SAFKVGYLKTE
+44 SAFKDGYLKTE
-55 TKSYK
+55 KKSYK
-60 NEFNKQVE
+60 NECNKQVE

-98 KFEKLAN
+98 KFEKLAS
-105 IGSSKKRKFVKQK
+105 IGSKKRMFIKQK

-137 LSLHCANDDLRPAM
+137 LSLHCANDDLRPIM

-181 EHFKYDYNL
+181 EHFTYDYNL

-204 AKSGS
+204 AKSCS
-209 TLTCKLVREQDGNT
+209 TLTCKLVRESNGNK

-228 CCGYYSKTEANRYV
+228 CCGYYSKTKENRYV

-256 CTINGK
+256 CTINEK

-269 WLNKNKGFNS
+269 WLKKNKGFNS
-279 IGLVIIKH
+279 IGIVIIKH

-304 NDGIE
+304 HDGIE

-314 ENVPNKNFAIGLKI
+314 ENIPNKNFAIGLKI

-334 ENFNFTLGRY
+334 ENFNFALGRY

-351 VGSLEVGMMMP
+351 VGSLEVGVMMP

-389 SFDMPENK
+389 SFDMPANE
-397 PTEDTTHTKVDNVT
+397 PTENVIPAKVKDVT
-411 TEEKEEPTDKE
+411 TEEKECTTEKKTEQTDCKRDMA
-422 ESCDIYYTKENGRI
+422 SKIIICGIPS
-436 VRYDVGT
+436 
-443 YYKDSDSY
+443 YKDS
-451 LVSKTF
+451 
-457 VNPSECKVL
+457 
-466 ALSRKE
+466 A
-472 LEYTLANYQITEE
+472 
-485 CYNNILYQENY
+485 
-496 DITQKYL
+496 
-503 KSEKAKEQS
+503 
-512 NTPAK
+512 PAK
-517 VVSLDNHSNK
+517 DVAEAKVDAPDAPDAHAKIVPLDKHSNK
-527 FSFDAIGVNVGDVLT
+527 FSFDAVGVNVGDALT
-542 FVDGTKV
+542 FIDGTKV
-549 IAAEDNKVLFGGRL
+549 IAAENNKIIFCGEL
-563 FTLSGFCKDFMPDD
+563 FTLSGFCKEFMPDD

-583 TYRGCSFFFKD
+583 SYRGCAFFFKD

-619 VPDDND
+619 VPDD
-625 SLQNTINAQVK
+625 T
-636 FYLEKVCYIL
+636 
-646 GEDGKPRRWN
+646 
-656 VIKYLK
+656 
-662 ETDEFVVECMD
+662 
-673 IPNNPTWIEDRK
+673 
-685 QFAARYH
+685 
-692 SMSITESRYYSIIN
+692 
-706 NEPILKEICKGQ
+706 
-718 YKEPLDSVPN
+718 LDSVPN
-728 EQQASE
+728 EHLASE
-734 KCTERTITPLAK
+734 KCTERTIIPLTK
-746 ENVSERK
+746 ENVSEHK
-753 ETASTVKVVSISIGV
+753 ETASTAKVVAISIGV
-768 PVCLYIPPN
+768 PSYLDIPPN

-788 FPTAVGDC
+788 LNAAVGDC
-796 LCVVGKVVHT
+796 LCGVGKVVHT

-814 KVMSEIIKVNQL
+814 KEISEL
-826 IKKQK
+826 ITYTN
-831 WKRIFVY
+831 FY
-838 LADLHSEMANATDW
+838 NTS

>member
-1 MSDKEMNMAILNK
+1 MSDKEMNLAILNK
-14 LYEIADKVFDEGVN
+14 LYEIADKVFNEGVN

-35 ASDLAKMRD
+35 ASDLAKMKD
-44 SAFKVGYLKTE
+44 SAFKDGYLETE
-55 TKSYK
+55 
-60 NEFNKQVE
+60 NKKVYDYSAQKIVE

-98 KFEKLAN
+98 KFEKLAS
-105 IGSSKKRKFVKQK
+105 IGSKKRMFIKQK

-137 LSLHCANDDLRPAM
+137 LSLHCANDDLRPIM

-181 EHFKYDYNL
+181 EHFTYDYNL

-209 TLTCKLVREQDGNT
+209 TLTCKLVREPNGNE

-242 NYSSVLPKISPDNL
+242 NYSSVLPKINPDNL
-256 CTINGK
+256 CTINEK

-269 WLNKNKGFNS
+269 WLKKNKGFNS

-304 NDGIE
+304 HDGIE

-314 ENVPNKNFAIGLKI
+314 KNVPNKNFAIGLKI

-334 ENFNFTLGRY
+334 ENFNFALGRY

-351 VGSLEVGMMMP
+351 VGSLEVGVMMP

-389 SFDMPENK
+389 SFDMP
-397 PTEDTTHTKVDNVT
+397 TEDVIPSKVDNVT
-411 TEEKEEPTDKE
+411 TEEKECATEDKTEQTDFKR
-422 ESCDIYYTKENGRI
+422 DITSKIIICGI
-436 VRYDVGT
+436 PS
-443 YYKDSDSY
+443 YKDS
-451 LVSKTF
+451 
-457 VNPSECKVL
+457 
-466 ALSRKE
+466 A
-472 LEYTLANYQITEE
+472 
-485 CYNNILYQENY
+485 
-496 DITQKYL
+496 
-503 KSEKAKEQS
+503 
-512 NTPAK
+512 PAK
-517 VVSLDNHSNK
+517 DVAETKVDSPDAPNAPANVVQLDKPSNK
-527 FSFDAIGVNVGDVLT
+527 FSFDAIGVNVGDKLA
-542 FVDGTKV
+542 FIDGTEV
-549 IAAEDNKVLFGGRL
+549 IAAENNKIIFCGEL

-583 TYRGCSFFFKD
+583 TYRGCAFFFKD

-602 KEQQKKSLVSS
+602 KDAQKKSLVSS

-619 VPDDND
+619 VPDD
-625 SLQNTINAQVK
+625 T
-636 FYLEKVCYIL
+636 
-646 GEDGKPRRWN
+646 
-656 VIKYLK
+656 
-662 ETDEFVVECMD
+662 
-673 IPNNPTWIEDRK
+673 
-685 QFAARYH
+685 
-692 SMSITESRYYSIIN
+692 
-706 NEPILKEICKGQ
+706 
-718 YKEPLDSVPN
+718 LDSVPN
-728 EQQASE
+728 EHQASE
-734 KCTERTITPLAK
+734 KCTERTITPSAN
-746 ENVSERK
+746 ESVSERK
-753 ETASTVKVVSISIGV
+753 ETASTAKIVAISIGV
-768 PVCLYIPPN
+768 PVCFDIPPN

-788 FPTAVGDC
+788 LNAVIDDC
-796 LCVVGKVVHT
+796 LCGVGKVVHT

-814 KVMSEIIKVNQL
+814 KGMSKL
-826 IKKQK
+826 ITYTN
-831 WKRIFVY
+831 FY
-838 LADLHSEMANATDW
+838 NTS

>member
-1 MSDKEMNMAILNK
+1 MSDKEMNLAILNK
-14 LYEIADKVFDEGVN
+14 LYEIADKVFNEGVN

-44 SAFKVGYLKTE
+44 SAFKDGYLKTE
-55 TKSYK
+55 
-60 NEFNKQVE
+60 NKKAYDYSAQKIVE

-98 KFEKLAN
+98 KFEKLAS
-105 IGSSKKRKFVKQK
+105 IGSKKRMFIKQK

-137 LSLHCANDDLRPAM
+137 LSLHCANDDLRPSM
-151 RNVCLDIRNG
+151 KNVCLDIRNG

-173 KGLDVVST
+173 KGLDVIST
-181 EHFKYDYNL
+181 EHFTYDYNL

-204 AKSGS
+204 AKSGG
-209 TLTCKLVREQDGNT
+209 TLICKLVREPNGNT

-256 CTINGK
+256 CTINEK

-269 WLNKNKGFNS
+269 WLKKNKGFNS

-304 NDGIE
+304 HDGIE

-334 ENFNFTLGRY
+334 ENFNFALGRY

-351 VGSLEVGMMMP
+351 VGSLEVGVMMP

-389 SFDMPENK
+389 SFDMPANE
-397 PTEDTTHTKVDNVT
+397 PTENVIPAKVEDVT
-411 TEEKEEPTDKE
+411 TEEKECTTEKKTEQTDCKRDMA
-422 ESCDIYYTKENGRI
+422 SKIIICGIPS
-436 VRYDVGT
+436 
-443 YYKDSDSY
+443 YKDS
-451 LVSKTF
+451 
-457 VNPSECKVL
+457 
-466 ALSRKE
+466 A
-472 LEYTLANYQITEE
+472 
-485 CYNNILYQENY
+485 
-496 DITQKYL
+496 
-503 KSEKAKEQS
+503 
-512 NTPAK
+512 PAK
-517 VVSLDNHSNK
+517 DVAEAKVDAPDAHAKIVPLDKHSNK
-527 FSFDAIGVNVGDVLT
+527 FSFDAVGVNVGDALT
-542 FVDGTKV
+542 FIDGTEV
-549 IAAEDNKVLFGGRL
+549 IAAEDNKVSFCGEL
-563 FTLSGFCKDFMPDD
+563 FTLSGFCKEFMPDE

-583 TYRGCSFFFKD
+583 SYRGCAFFFKD

-619 VPDDND
+619 VPDD
-625 SLQNTINAQVK
+625 T
-636 FYLEKVCYIL
+636 
-646 GEDGKPRRWN
+646 
-656 VIKYLK
+656 
-662 ETDEFVVECMD
+662 
-673 IPNNPTWIEDRK
+673 
-685 QFAARYH
+685 
-692 SMSITESRYYSIIN
+692 
-706 NEPILKEICKGQ
+706 
-718 YKEPLDSVPN
+718 LDSVPN
-728 EQQASE
+728 EHLASE
-734 KCTERTITPLAK
+734 KCTERTIIPLAK
-746 ENVSERK
+746 ENVSEHK
-753 ETASTVKVVSISIGV
+753 ETASTAKVVAISIGV
-768 PVCLYIPPN
+768 PSYLDIPPN

-788 FPTAVGDC
+788 LNAAVGDC
-796 LCVVGKVVHT
+796 LCGVGKVVHT

-814 KVMSEIIKVNQL
+814 KEISEL
-826 IKKQK
+826 ITYTN
-831 WKRIFVY
+831 FY
-838 LADLHSEMANATDW
+838 NTS